1 MSLSNIDKKH
11 LEELCLSLNT
21 PTNATH
27 NQLEMIKAN
36 HIQYARLKQIA
47 KDIERLRLEAVA
59 VINEA
64 ASQTELHEIK
74 HTFRL
79 TSGNT
84 YYVYEKHNS
93 QEKHLSLISPEEW
106 NSPNNTFIGKYY
118 YDYDK
123 QFVKIED

>member
-1 MSLSNIDKKH
+1 
-11 LEELCLSLNT
+11 
-21 PTNATH
+21 
-27 NQLEMIKAN
+27 MIKATTFN
-36 HIQYARLKQIA
+36 THVLNDSQGY
-47 KDIERLRLEAVA
+47 ERFRLEAVA
-59 VINEA
+59 INEA

-93 QEKHLSLISPEEW
+93 QKKHLSLISPEEW
-106 NSPNNTFIGKYY
+106 NSTNNTFIGKRL
-118 YDYDK
+118 DYDK